1 MKITIP
7 NNWFHQFLFILCI
20 AVPYLDNFEST
31 ISVWSLAFVL
41 TIQQKYSVSLFKL
54 IIPEIPHI
62 LY

>member
-7 NNWFHQFLFILCI
+7 NNWFHQLLFILCI

-31 ISVWSLAFVL
+31 ISVWSLAFVV

-54 IIPEIPHI
+54 INFKRD
-62 LY
+62 